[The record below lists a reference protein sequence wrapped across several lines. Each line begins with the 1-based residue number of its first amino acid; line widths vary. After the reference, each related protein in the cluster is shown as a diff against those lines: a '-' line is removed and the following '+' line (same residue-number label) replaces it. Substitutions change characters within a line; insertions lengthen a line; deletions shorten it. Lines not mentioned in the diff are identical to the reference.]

1 MQANEAMI
9 EIKKEINNNEQ
20 CRLNLALLETGDRG
34 LEPILNFMEET
45 GTISVN
51 EENYYLPTKK
61 GKELYQQ
68 LVDQLEAYVIHFD
81 IYAFVD
87 LEKGTFGD
95 PKNDLLEGNRWSD
108 LRIAVA
114 EYKGIDPYRLV
125 FLAFLSVDKFYQN
138 PDWKFDLSL
147 GTLFD
152 EMEQTIEDQIHVED
166 LGYKYGNEK
175 VSGDEVIRD
184 VIDQGSL
191 LVKERRKHESQLEL
205 KNKKEIIPDEQ
216 VISEEYYW

>member
-1 MQANEAMI
+1 MKSESLAKLKSESYQEYSALLILDQLMRYELPSQEERSLKQIILQLEKEVMELEKGFFHTDEHEQELIFKKDELMQANEAMI

-95 PKNDLLEGNRWSD
+95 PKNDLLE
-108 LRIAVA
+108 
-114 EYKGIDPYRLV
+114 
-125 FLAFLSVDKFYQN
+125 
-138 PDWKFDLSL
+138 LSL
-147 GTLFD
+147 
-152 EMEQTIEDQIHVED
+152 IH
-166 LGYKYGNEK
+166 
-175 VSGDEVIRD
+175 I
-184 VIDQGSL
+184 
-191 LVKERRKHESQLEL
+191 
-205 KNKKEIIPDEQ
+205 
-216 VISEEYYW
+216 